1 VRIKDLPEAERP
13 REKAL
18 RYGIASLSNI
28 EILALVIGSGVR
40 DQSALDIAAHLIA
53 EAKGI
58 HHIENCSLER
68 IEKIRGI
75 KKISAL
81 RLAAVFELLKRV
93 EKTRLECVSEPVHP
107 KAIFEKYKLEFA
119 RETQEQFALLF
130 LSRRRMITGE
140 KIMYKGTAEYFPIA
154 IGEILSELL
163 ANKCFA
169 FIVVHNHPSGETQ
182 PSDDDLIST
191 KMLASEAARLKIK
204 LVDHIIISDRSYFS
218 FAEHNL
224 IK

>member
-1 VRIKDLPEAERP
+1 
-13 REKAL
+13 
-18 RYGIASLSNI
+18 
-28 EILALVIGSGVR
+28 
-40 DQSALDIAAHLIA
+40 
-53 EAKGI
+53 
-58 HHIENCSLER
+58 
-68 IEKIRGI
+68 
-75 KKISAL
+75 
-81 RLAAVFELLKRV
+81 
-93 EKTRLECVSEPVHP
+93 
-107 KAIFEKYKLEFA
+107 
-119 RETQEQFALLF
+119 
-130 LSRRRMITGE
+130 
-140 KIMYKGTAEYFPIA
+140 MYKGTAEYFPIA